1 MLADE
6 DVLLFSE
13 LFEFDRCKSSRLKSA
28 MKVSIHELG
37 GLQEGAQ

>member
-6 DVLLFSE
+6 DFVSSPNFLNWIAP
-13 LFEFDRCKSSRLKSA
+13 KSSRRKSA

-37 GLQEGAQ
+37 GLQEAAQ